1 MIIFIDKE
9 KPFENKSYSTE
20 FKTKPL
26 SIKYLDKFC
35 LNELWKVHFY
45 FYDLD
50 LGRIIILIIIS
61 KKVTS
66 ANIS

>member
-35 LNELWKVHFY
+35 LNQL
-45 FYDLD
+45 
-50 LGRIIILIIIS
+50 
-61 KKVTS
+61 
-66 ANIS
+66 